1 MVLGHYSTFL
11 TLASPKNYGHKL
23 MHGVEKSKEINV
35 GESKIGTI
43 LGKINPEA
51 KTKKQNVANRS

>member
-1 MVLGHYSTFL
+1 
-11 TLASPKNYGHKL
+11 
-23 MHGVEKSKEINV
+23 MHGVEKSKETND
-35 GESKIGTI
+35 GESEIGTI